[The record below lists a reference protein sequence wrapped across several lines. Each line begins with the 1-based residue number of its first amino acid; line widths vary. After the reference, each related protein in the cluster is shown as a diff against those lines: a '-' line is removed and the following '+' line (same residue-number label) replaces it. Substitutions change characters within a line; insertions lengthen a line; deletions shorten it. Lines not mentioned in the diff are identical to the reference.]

1 MERPI
6 QGIGNMKP
14 YQDSKINNNEKIRTF
29 TQEIDSGELMWHRDR
44 KDRIVEIIE
53 SDGWKLQLDNELPID
68 MTVGKKYFIP
78 EGIYHRTIKGN
89 GNLVIKIIEN

>member
-1 MERPI
+1 
-6 QGIGNMKP
+6 MKP

-53 SDGWKLQLDNELPID
+53 SDGWKLQLDDELPID
-68 MTVGKKYFIP
+68 MVVGKKYFIP
-78 EGIYHRTIKGN
+78 EGIYHRTIKGK

>member
-1 MERPI
+1 
-6 QGIGNMKP
+6 MKP

-29 TQEIDSGELMWHRDR
+29 TQDIDSGELMWHRDR

-53 SDGWKLQLDNELPID
+53 SDGWKLQLDDELPID
-68 MTVGKKYFIP
+68 MVVGKKYFIP
-78 EGIYHRTIKGN
+78 EGIYHRTIKGK

>member
-1 MERPI
+1 
-6 QGIGNMKP
+6 MKP